1 MRKQMFWIPVSILA
15 VALLAV
21 SGVWTW
27 RVGVANRD
35 LAYSLEAER
44 QRSFMEMVHHVEQ
57 IQALL
62 GKGLVAGSTR
72 QNMRFMGDVHYHAQ
86 SAVSNF
92 TALPLPAE
100 TRAPMGK
107 FLQQTGDFAASL
119 LRGEAAG
126 REMTAQ
132 SRAELSRLR
141 EESQRLNRQLQQM
154 ARDHLQSGFRWNP
167 PLRFS
172 WAALT
177 GRMVGAPGK
186 PATGPQSLASI
197 VPGGWDEIG
206 SAMGKL
212 PVLLYDGP
220 FSDHVAKRAPAMSG
234 PLVTAADAS
243 QRALKYLPDSGRY
256 AVTGQDET
264 TGNLPAYSFR
274 LAAGGGGPDYTVS
287 VDVARRGGHLVQL
300 LNGRM
305 AGSPKLDLAR
315 AREIGQKYLVGVGY
329 PGMVATY
336 GQALDGF
343 ATVAYAY
350 RENGMVIY
358 PDQIKVKV
366 ALDTGEV
373 VAVDARQY
381 LMNHH
386 VRTIAPAAISPQEAE
401 EAVNP
406 NLKVERVQLA
416 LIPNQAGTGEILTY
430 EFLTRLDAETYLV
443 YVNANTGME
452 EQILQQIDTDG
463 GTFVL

>member
-1 MRKQMFWIPVSILA
+1 MRKRILWVPVGIIA
-15 VALLAV
+15 AALLAV
-21 SGVWTW
+21 WGLWTW

-35 LAYSLEAER
+35 LAFSLEAER

-57 IQALL
+57 IQGLL

-86 SAVSNF
+86 AAVSNF

-100 TRAPMGK
+100 VSATTGK
-107 FLQQTGDFAASL
+107 FLQQTGDFALSI
-119 LRGEAAG
+119 LRSEAAG

-132 SRAELSRLR
+132 NRTELARLR
-141 EESQRLNRQLQQM
+141 EESQRLNSQLQQM
-154 ARDHLQSGFRWNP
+154 TREHLQNGFRWNP

-177 GRMVGAPGK
+177 GRMPGALGK
-186 PATGPQSLASI
+186 PATGPQSPVSLAA
-197 VPGGWDEIG
+197 GGWDQIG
-206 SAMGKL
+206 SAMEKL

-220 FSDHVAKRAPAMSG
+220 FSDHVTKRAPAMSG
-234 PLVTAADAS
+234 PPVAVEDAR
-243 QRALKYLPDSGRY
+243 QRAMKYLPDSGRY
-256 AVTGQDET
+256 TVTDQGET
-264 TGNLPAYSFR
+264 AGNLPAYTFR
-274 LAAGGGGPDYTVS
+274 LTVGGGGPDYTAS
-287 VDVARRGGHLVQL
+287 IDVAKNGGYLVQL

-315 AREIGQKYLVGVGY
+315 AKQIGQEYLSRVGY
-329 PGMVATY
+329 PGMIATY

-373 VAVDARQY
+373 VGVDARQY

-386 VRTIAPAAISPQEAE
+386 ARTVGAASISPQEAE
-401 EAVNP
+401 EAINP
-406 NLKVERVQLA
+406 NLTVERVQLA
-416 LIPNQAGTGEILTY
+416 LIPNQAGTGELLTY
-430 EFLTRLDAETYLV
+430 EFLTRMGEETYLV

-452 EQILQQIDTDG
+452 EQILQQVDTDG